1 MLALR
6 DMMETMRTIQS
17 RRVRLSAT
25 RPVMGQIISGCRD
38 RGALDGIK
46 VFRNQS
52 SGGEANNDDENRI
65 KEVLDVVPVFLTT
78 PFLFWHFGATPH

>member
-1 MLALR
+1 VLALR

-25 RPVMGQIISGCRD
+25 RPVMGQIISGCR
-38 RGALDGIK
+38 LDGIK